1 MGRRRHSGLRC
12 VVDRLFHCLY
22 RGLIDLLEL
31 YIVIMLCG
39 YCSSEG
45 VIACMED

>member
-1 MGRRRHSGLRC
+1 MGRRRPSRLRC
-12 VVDRLFHCLY
+12 VVDRLFHSLY

-31 YIVIMLCG
+31 YIVFMSCG
-39 YCSSEG
+39 YCLSEG